1 MNFKKIALLLITA
14 SVMIAACNKSNST
27 PDKKPVRD
35 DKQPVMIEV
44 LQPRTLNEYITVSGK
59 LEGATDVS
67 MSSETSGRILQLYKK
82 LGDKINK
89 GEKIGMVDNEIYRI
103 RKEQAEAAL
112 ETSQLN
118 LTTSENLFVSKA
130 ISQVEYNSA
139 LAAFKGAKAN
149 LESAVQAFDNSY
161 LTAPESGVISNLM
174 VSVGQ
179 FINYGTP
186 VAFITNDNVL
196 IIKTGVG
203 ESQVSKIRQGQQVNI
218 FAPGKDEPV
227 KGFIKGYGI
236 RPLPNTANYPVEI
249 QLSNASGLLPGMV
262 VTARIL
268 SGTYKTQL
276 FTSINNII
284 KEYDR
289 NYIYVVNDK
298 DVAVRREV
306 VLGNII
312 GEDVIILSGVDVG
325 DRIVVSGMEN
335 LEDETPVQIRS

>member
-1 MNFKKIALLLITA
+1 MNFRKISLLLITA
-14 SVMIAACNKSNST
+14 SVMIAACNKSNSA

-112 ETSQLN
+112 EIAQLN
-118 LTTSENLFVSKA
+118 LTTSENLFASKA
-130 ISQVEYNSA
+130 ISQVEYNNA

-149 LESAVQAFDNSY
+149 LESAVQAYDNSY

-186 VAFITNDNVL
+186 IAFITNDNIL

-203 ESQVSKIRQGQQVNI
+203 ESQVGKIRKGQQVNI

-236 RPLPNTANYPVEI
+236 RPLLSSASYPVEI
-249 QLSNASGLLPGMV
+249 QLNNASGLLPGMV

-289 NYIYVVNDK
+289 NYVYVVNDK

-306 VLGNII
+306 ILGKII
-312 GEDVIILSGVDVG
+312 GEDVIILSGVDIG

-335 LEDETPVQIRS
+335 LEDDTPVQIRS